1 MAEGYWVIRTYEAG
15 WIGEKTKYWVPGAK
29 PSRSERRRKSEV
41 KKQEQNE
48 YSAVKN
54 MARLMNANY
63 GGGDDLIGLDY
74 SDEGLA
80 RLIAWLIKQGVPYWT
95 MDEAGQM
102 EAVREAAEHELR
114 NCLRRVKRELAKE
127 GKVDLTFIAITSDM
141 DGETGEAVRVHHHLM
156 VPAGCREAFLKRWK
170 QGGVDW
176 VALTDQVDYTPIA
189 EYFLRQVRKVPDAK
203 KYITSRNLFRPEPK
217 DRVAITDC
225 EVRPPRG
232 AELLHRSEFKPGRPQ
247 YIRYALSAEK
257 RHPRGADLRSRGVFR
272 HDNAHTGGRDS
283 N

>member
-29 PSRSERRRKSEV
+29 PSRSERRRQTEI

-48 YSAVKN
+48 YSALKN
-54 MARLMNANY
+54 MARVMNVNY

-80 RLIAWLIKQGVPYWT
+80 RLIDWLIQQGVPYWT
-95 MDEAGQM
+95 MDETEQM
-102 EAVREAAEHELR
+102 DALREAAERELR

-127 GKVDLTFIAITSDM
+127 GKVELTYIAITSDM
-141 DGETGEAVRVHHHLM
+141 DGDTGELVRIHHHLM
-156 VPAGCREAFLKRWK
+156 VPAGCREAFLKRWG

-176 VALTDQVDYTPIA
+176 VALEDQPDYTPVA

-203 KYITSRNLFRPEPK
+203 KYMTSRNLIRPEPK
-217 DRVAITDC
+217 DRIALTDC
-225 EVRPPRG
+225 EVRPPKG
-232 AELLHRSEFKPGRPQ
+232 AALLHRSEFKPGRPQ
-247 YIRYALSAEK
+247 YIRYILPAEK
-257 RHPRGADLRSRGVFR
+257 RHPRGNRLRS
-272 HDNAHTGGRDS
+272 
-283 N
+283 